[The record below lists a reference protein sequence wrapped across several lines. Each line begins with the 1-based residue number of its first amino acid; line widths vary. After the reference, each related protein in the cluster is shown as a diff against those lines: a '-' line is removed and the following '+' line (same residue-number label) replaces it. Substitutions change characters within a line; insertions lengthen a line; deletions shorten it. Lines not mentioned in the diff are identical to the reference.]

1 MIIGNNHITARR
13 PAGLVLFAAALFLFL
28 PRTADAQE
36 SMNTQ
41 TVDYKIGAKDLLEV
55 KVFELPELNQTV
67 RVAEDGSVSL
77 SLLGKVEVKGLT
89 AQELEKRL
97 ASLLDQKYT
106 QAAHVTVFIREYQ
119 KVSVFG
125 AVGKPGNY
133 ELVGPTTLLQMI
145 SQAGGLSAEAA
156 GQIYIFRQGQ
166 DGKQEKVAVDLEQLI
181 IRGNQELNIN
191 IQPNDVINVPM
202 DRMLTVYVYG
212 EVRLPGAIQFK
223 QSKQVTIIQAISQAG
238 GLSEWASKS
247 GITVKRKDRT
257 TGKEMRLAV
266 NLKKIIA
273 GKATDLILEDGDI
286 IIIP

>member
-1 MIIGNNHITARR
+1 M
-13 PAGLVLFAAALFLFL
+13 
-28 PRTADAQE
+28 
-36 SMNTQ
+36 
-41 TVDYKIGAKDLLEV
+41 
-55 KVFELPELNQTV
+55 
-67 RVAEDGSVSL
+67 
-77 SLLGKVEVKGLT
+77 
-89 AQELEKRL
+89 
-97 ASLLDQKYT
+97 
-106 QAAHVTVFIREYQ
+106 
-119 KVSVFG
+119 
-125 AVGKPGNY
+125 
-133 ELVGPTTLLQMI
+133 
-145 SQAGGLSAEAA
+145 
-156 GQIYIFRQGQ
+156 
-166 DGKQEKVAVDLEQLI
+166 DLEQLI

-191 IQPNDVINVPM
+191 IQPNDVINVPV